1 MSVLNDN
8 FSFSIFIPIRQWLA
22 PAEMKSPKCHST
34 ALRSM
39 VSCVNRYCNF
49 KPFTSPTSRR
59 GWVNT
64 FYCPM
69 LIFSSL
75 LLSTAQIATMSNRR
89 YQARSHLEHWISGL
103 ILPHFDVRTISVAS
117 KLKELQIFLYYW
129 QKIFDGTKLDS
140 DGERSSGCECF
151 SWMLIPAHTL
161 HSGRNQAFFHCE

>member
-1 MSVLNDN
+1 MFVLNDN
-8 FSFSIFIPIRQWLA
+8 FSFSIFIPIRQWLPCA
-22 PAEMKSPKCHST
+22 PATPAEMKSPKCHST

-75 LLSTAQIATMSNRR
+75 LLSTATALLPSTSIRITPEEGGSLLQRCLKLCLQISPNFLSLNMSTLVLKSSKRR
-89 YQARSHLEHWISGL
+89 KLFPKQARCKFVCL
-103 ILPHFDVRTISVAS
+103 
-117 KLKELQIFLYYW
+117 
-129 QKIFDGTKLDS
+129 
-140 DGERSSGCECF
+140 
-151 SWMLIPAHTL
+151 
-161 HSGRNQAFFHCE
+161 

>member
-8 FSFSIFIPIRQWLA
+8 FSFSIFIPIRQWLPCVPA
-22 PAEMKSPKCHST
+22 TPAEMKSPKCHST

-39 VSCVNRYCNF
+39 VSCVNGYCNF

-75 LLSTAQIATMSNRR
+75 LLSTAPSNSIRIVPEEEDCCRLQRCLKLCLQISPNFLPLSMSTLVLKSSKRR
-89 YQARSHLEHWISGL
+89 KLFPKQARCKFVCL
-103 ILPHFDVRTISVAS
+103 
-117 KLKELQIFLYYW
+117 
-129 QKIFDGTKLDS
+129 
-140 DGERSSGCECF
+140 
-151 SWMLIPAHTL
+151 
-161 HSGRNQAFFHCE
+161 